1 MSSDELERRSGILT
15 HGLSGI
21 RFICDYYPGSQQDKY
36 IIEEMSIDSDN
47 KRIMSLFFYSFEY
60 LQIIIYSNYSAL
72 LYLITFN
79 NHIIYV
85 FMLYYLIIVHFLYL
99 LTF

>member
-1 MSSDELERRSGILT
+1 LT

-21 RFICDYYPGSQQDKY
+21 RFIYDYLPRFQQIQC

-60 LQIIIYSNYSAL
+60 LQMITYSNYSAL

-85 FMLYYLIIVHFLYL
+85 FMFYYLIIVHFLYL